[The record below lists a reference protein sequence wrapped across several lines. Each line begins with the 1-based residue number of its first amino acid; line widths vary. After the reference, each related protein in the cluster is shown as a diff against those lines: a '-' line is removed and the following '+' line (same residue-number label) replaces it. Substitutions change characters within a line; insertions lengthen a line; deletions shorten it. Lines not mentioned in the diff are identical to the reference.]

1 MNASAPL
8 CTAILRCHNN
18 ESTVERALQS
28 LVDQDLGDR
37 LEIIAVDDGSTDG
50 SWSRI
55 EPFAP
60 RVRSFRLTPNR
71 GNIAAAYA
79 GLAQAQGEYFFL
91 LDGDDYA
98 DPDMAILL
106 TSALSAEP
114 AAAFAYCDYE
124 EHDELGRH
132 RVITIGEQVREMIA
146 CNALFRRDI
155 VSREGYWDAAFL
167 LPEYDL
173 AVRLLLKYD
182 AVYVP
187 RAPYHYCRH
196 TASLTRQ
203 DGYFERAMGQLDERF
218 GPLSA
223 SGKFHDLT
231 VAECREAGAI
241 LTKN

>member
-1 MNASAPL
+1 MNHLAPL

-28 LVDQDLGDR
+28 LVAQDLGEQ

-55 EPFAP
+55 EKFSP
-60 RVRSFRLTPNR
+60 RVRTFRLTPNR
-71 GNIAAAYA
+71 GNIAAAHA
-79 GLAQAQGEYFFL
+79 GLAQARGDYFFL
-91 LDGDDYA
+91 LDADDYA
-98 DPDMAILL
+98 DPDMASLL
-106 TSALSAEP
+106 TAALAANP
-114 AAAFAYCDYE
+114 GAAFAYCDYA

-132 RVITIGEQVREMIA
+132 RVVAVGELLREMIA
-146 CNALFRRDI
+146 CNALFRREI
-155 VSREGYWDAAFL
+155 VIREGYWDSALL

-173 AVRLLLKYD
+173 AVRLMLNYD

-187 RAPYHYCRH
+187 RSPYHYCRH

-203 DGYFERAMGQLDERF
+203 DGYFERAMRQLDERH
-218 GPLSA
+218 GHLSA

-231 VAECREAGAI
+231 VTECRHAGAT
-241 LTKN
+241 LTPN